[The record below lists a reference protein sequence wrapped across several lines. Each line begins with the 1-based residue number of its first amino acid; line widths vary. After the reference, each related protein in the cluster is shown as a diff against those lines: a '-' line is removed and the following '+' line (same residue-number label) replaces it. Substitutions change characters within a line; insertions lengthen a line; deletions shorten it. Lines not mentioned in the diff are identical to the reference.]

1 MSRTRPNRSPDRVL
15 PATESA
21 VHPPHTRAAG
31 EPMVTIYR
39 ATKPVR
45 AVGGFFAMSLDTFVL
60 MFRPPIAWR
69 EYLLQ
74 SWFVARVSMLP
85 ALMMTLPYSVILTFI
100 FNILLTEI
108 GAGDFSGTG

>member
-1 MSRTRPNRSPDRVL
+1 
-15 PATESA
+15 
-21 VHPPHTRAAG
+21 
-31 EPMVTIYR
+31 MVTLSPY
-39 ATKPVR
+39 AKPVR
-45 AVGGFFAMSLDTFVL
+45 AIGDLFAMALDAMVL
-60 MFRPPIAWR
+60 IFKPPFAWR

-108 GAGDFSGTG
+108 GAGDF